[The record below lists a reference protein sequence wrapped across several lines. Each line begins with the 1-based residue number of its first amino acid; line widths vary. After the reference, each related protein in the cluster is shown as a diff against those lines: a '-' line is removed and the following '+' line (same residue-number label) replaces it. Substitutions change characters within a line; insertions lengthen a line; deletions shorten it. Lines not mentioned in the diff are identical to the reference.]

1 MRRQRQYSSCSETH
15 SNSSFHSKTRKSLL
29 LDAPE
34 LYISPDSAEIKACLG
49 FPDDDQFTSQNTDVT
64 LRQKTKVVMARAL
77 PSILCNLL
85 MMMQEMVNL
94 IFLGHLN

>member
-1 MRRQRQYSSCSETH
+1 
-15 SNSSFHSKTRKSLL
+15 
-29 LDAPE
+29 
-34 LYISPDSAEIKACLG
+34 
-49 FPDDDQFTSQNTDVT
+49 
-64 LRQKTKVVMARAL
+64 MARAL